1 MQAVEGIY
9 QNGYIKL
16 LETPKEISRA
26 RVIVTFLEDEKGASN
41 QASLSNLGEIL
52 DDDDLEAASREH
64 QKNDREIQKEA
75 RQNGDA
81 ENDAAELS
89 KIEREDYR
97 RFQEAMFAE
106 GLISE
111 IKPLRDAARYRDFP
125 PLDVEGKSASESIIE
140 ERR

>member
-1 MQAVEGIY
+1 MQAIEGIY
-9 QNGYIKL
+9 HNGYIKL

-26 RVIVTFLEDEKGASN
+26 RVIVTFLEDEKNANN
-41 QASLSNLGEIL
+41 QQSLGNLGEIL
-52 DDDDLEAASREH
+52 DDDLEAASGEH

-75 RQNGDA
+75 RKNDDT
-81 ENDAAELS
+81 ENDAAEIS

-97 RFQEAMFAE
+97 RFQEAMLAE

-111 IKPLRDAARYRDFP
+111 IKPLRDAARYEDFP
-125 PLDVEGKSASESIIE
+125 PLDVEGKPASESIIE